1 MKSWK
6 LQPADIIIKD
16 TINCLSYV
24 IQHDFCFEAP
34 ETFTTN
40 SEKKT
45 NVSSDSEGEMNSEYS
60 KSQRTNLSI
69 GDIKTISNKQM
80 LTDSVINVLQKM
92 FKTQFQMQMVH
103 GTYYYANYWAIKYIK
118 INLLLQV
125 IHNCHY
131 HWTALSTYGCN
142 IFDIFLTKGETV
154 LTFWLTKNMF
164 VLKTSSITISNTV
177 WMLKIFQKHRYIEKL
192 YHCQKFVS
200 GESYN
205 DESISRTIISK
216 A

>member
-16 TINCLSYV
+16 TINCLPYV

-125 IHNCHY
+125 IH
-131 HWTALSTYGCN
+131 
-142 IFDIFLTKGETV
+142 FDIFLTKGETV